1 MSTAITK
8 KRFLPLDILRGLA
21 MIFMIIANNPGSAK
35 YVYAP
40 LRHAAWDGCTP
51 TDVVFPVFLFCM
63 GMAMAWSLA
72 KFGGVNGKALLKI
85 FKRGV
90 IIFALGLFLNL
101 FPSFDWANMRWFG
114 VLQRIA
120 CCYVLAAVLVLALK
134 GDGKRVAI
142 VSLVLLVV
150 YSAIMLIFGKAGA
163 QFTLEGNVCGRIDSA
178 LVGGKAHMYKE
189 FSTPVDPCG
198 PIGTLSA
205 TVNVLLGFLAGKYV
219 KRTMSAADGPDKDGR
234 MTATVFAWGVFSL
247 LAGEIVAIWIPVNKT
262 LWTASYVLLT
272 NGWAM
277 ISLAVIMYL
286 TNLKGHAKWFEP
298 ARMFGTNA
306 LVAYFLSCFGAR
318 LIRMAGLKKALA
330 IVSPFWSLVYAL
342 VYTLLIW
349 LVCLLLYK
357 KKIFIK
363 L

>member
-1 MSTAITK
+1 MTHTK
-8 KRFLPLDILRGLA
+8 KRFFPLDILRGLA
-21 MIFMIIANNPGSAK
+21 MLFMIVANNPGSAK

-40 LRHAAWDGCTP
+40 LKHAAWNGCTP

-63 GMAMAWSLA
+63 GMAMAWSLS
-72 KFGGVNGKALLKI
+72 KFGGLNGKALLKV

-101 FPSFDWANMRWFG
+101 FPNFDWANMRWFG

-120 CCYVLAAVLVLALK
+120 CCYVLAAILVLALK
-134 GDGKRVAI
+134 GDSKWVCIISSGLLIIYTAI
-142 VSLVLLVV
+142 Q
-150 YSAIMLIFGKAGA
+150 LIFGNQGT

-178 LVGGKAHMYKE
+178 LVGKSHMYKE

-198 PIGTLSA
+198 PIGTLSSM
-205 TVNVLLGFLAGKYV
+205 VNVLLGFLVGKYI
-219 KRTMSAADGPDKDGR
+219 RHSMPGTGETGNRAAE
-234 MTATVFAWGVFSL
+234 MTSTVFAWGLFSL
-247 LAGEIVAIWIPVNKT
+247 LAAEITAIWIPINKT
-262 LWTASYVLLT
+262 LWTASYVLIT

-277 ISLAVIMYL
+277 ISLGVIMYL
-286 TNLKGHAKWFEP
+286 VDMKGHAGWFEP
-298 ARMFGTNA
+298 ARIFGTNA

-318 LIRMAGLKKALA
+318 LVRMAGLKKALA
-330 IVSPFWSLVYAL
+330 IVSPWWSLVYAL
-342 VYTLLIW
+342 IYTLIIW
-349 LVCLLLYK
+349 LICLLLYR